1 MSGICLHFDTGG
13 KGCVHKAE
21 NNECKS
27 EIEIGDELR
36 SMCILYTANNCSFF
50 KCDDQKWNMP
60 APNGNVV
67 TLNFPSV
74 KSSLE
79 TWKKWKSNF
88 RNTNLPFACLINP
101 PLPFKSMMQFT
112 YSGPKIWP
120 TGCCFRRLFMLK
132 WNSWSHSPISTLPPQ
147 ALPKSFSLMQITLQG
162 YWMESLKLK
171 KCKVAQK
178 YGNMSVWV
186 SAVCLVWSEVFVG
199 LKTVEPS
206 SVHTPSQTAQLCL
219 HTSTDGQLD

>member
-1 MSGICLHFDTGG
+1 MWWS
-13 KGCVHKAE
+13 KMEYASSKR
-21 NNECKS
+21 EC
-27 EIEIGDELR
+27 
-36 SMCILYTANNCSFF
+36 CYF
-50 KCDDQKWNMP
+50 KLSKCQIISWNMEEMES
-60 APNGNVV
+60 
-67 TLNFPSV
+67 PSPCHGFF
-74 KSSLE
+74 SGF
-79 TWKKWKSNF
+79 KSNF

-120 TGCCFRRLFMLK
+120 TGCCFRRWFMLK
-132 WNSWSHSPISTLPPQ
+132 CKSRSHSPISTLPPQ